1 MEQSKKELL
10 ERVLLLMK
18 YDNKDT
24 LSENI
29 SKVKVLTEQP
39 NPNKVP
45 KNQSDKDAI
54 TNCKMQPRNYT
65 WSGFAPKNKES
76 VDKFCNSLQLNYPSF
91 YSKTQ
96 ITNNPNPQ
104 TTPKPQVLTKEPLRK
119 YSIEQLIK
127 LYESNTGKGEARVSV
142 GTNKDNIITVF
153 AEKVAQ
159 LSLDEL
165 RDLINKN
172 PKVFK
177 SSLSFKGNSISAK
190 NFDQI
195 EVANFKYNVDKY
207 GPLILLVDYEVW
219 EKQIKQYNKNPGSFN
234 NQPPI
239 QPNWKDLIDKFKLS
253 SLIQYQYSPTQF
265 VIKQNQDQRGIKGY
279 TQKGYASYGS
289 DLIDIQFALVDL
301 GLMKEGDV
309 VKQISFG
316 KNYKYLDVLKK
327 YMESGDYD
335 FGNEMFGTRP
345 EQKSFDNVI
354 CYLKTKMPCEGF
366 KGETSV
372 SNAPFE
378 MMKANV
384 LSWLRANAYPQIE
397 PDPIMSGAPSN
408 KEQQEKFKQSVKD
421 AKLLKISIYDVDG
434 KIIPVYSRGD
444 DPDLP
449 TYGISYG
456 DNYVRM
462 GEDDD
467 FGFKPQIINLGP
479 IFSIL
484 DDEQVKTLVYWL
496 VEWCTE
502 PFELDGYKGRKI
514 VTEGGS
520 GLNLSDDLISSFPD
534 FMQEM
539 AKNESLYP
547 NCIVD
552 FANKE
557 TNGDIG
563 KWMIKFLKLPEEQIE
578 LLLQF
583 YPEDYRLIQTYLPG
597 KPGSTDFYLSS
608 PLVKNAVR
616 KDISVNPT
624 RSLAF
629 MDVATTIGIVAI
641 SDDGGGFYP
650 IEKITDYQVE
660 KTIKRMLKDCPNVNQ
675 EFKAIAGGQKKHK
688 GYIVGQYYSSLP
700 TGFID
705 YTIPCKDYEW
715 DEDGWKIVMGG
726 VLLASLIFPPLFLAV
741 GWELELAILARMTVD
756 VGLNVY
762 SAHRNRLAGNEEAA
776 KIDMACAMLSF
787 IVDTPGF
794 EKKFLKGFGDWA
806 EASVWNKLKAANPN
820 TGAKMRNFVTSLS
833 KTERRHLYDIINTP
847 RFFRKIQI
855 YGKDILNK
863 WLKQQFG
870 SQFKNIAVKIFREIG
885 VKLPVLFSPIMLN
898 MGYKM
903 FLYSNQISQN
913 IFKVPLDETQWKA
926 FEWELKN
933 RGIDTPEEADALYET
948 LKNDPKKSKE
958 FVTAVGKKIFGE
970 QFEKIKN
977 QISVEKVNEEI
988 KKTDDLIRRLEEA
1001 SKNEAIK
1008 AEE

>member
-1 MEQSKKELL
+1 MENNKKQLL
-10 ERVLLLMK
+10 ERVLLLMN
-18 YDNKDT
+18 YNNKET

-39 NPNKVP
+39 DPNRVP

-54 TNCKMQPRNYT
+54 KNCKMQPRNYT
-65 WSGFAPKNKES
+65 WFAQRTKET
-76 VDKFCNSLQLNYPSF
+76 VDKFCNSLEMNYPSF
-91 YSKTQ
+91 YSKVPTYD
-96 ITNNPNPQ
+96 NPNPQTTQQ
-104 TTPKPQVLTKEPLRK
+104 TTPKPQVLTKETLRK

-153 AEKVAQ
+153 AEKVSQ
-159 LSLDEL
+159 LSMEEL
-165 RDLINKN
+165 KGLINKN

-177 SSLSFKGNSISAK
+177 SSLSFKDNTISTPT
-190 NFDQI
+190 
-195 EVANFKYNVDKY
+195 EVKDFKYNVDKY

-219 EKQIKQYNKNPGSFN
+219 EKKLKQYNKNPKSFN
-234 NQPPI
+234 YQPPI

-253 SLIQYQYSPTQF
+253 SLIQYQYSPSQF
-265 VIKQNQDQRGIKGY
+265 VTKEKQEQQGLKGY
-279 TQKGYASYGS
+279 TEKGYPEYGDKS
-289 DLIDIQFALVDL
+289 LNIQYALVQL
-301 GLMKEGDV
+301 GLMEDKDV
-309 VKQISFG
+309 VKPPYTWGKAYKWYKVLSDYINSGNYNFGYEMGFDESNSDKENYVNNIIKSLVNKSSSGTWSVGSEDISGYNQISD
-316 KNYKYLDVLKK
+316 L
-327 YMESGDYD
+327 M
-335 FGNEMFGTRP
+335 
-345 EQKSFDNVI
+345 
-354 CYLKTKMPCEGF
+354 
-366 KGETSV
+366 
-372 SNAPFE
+372 
-378 MMKANV
+378 
-384 LSWLRANAYPQIE
+384 LSWLRANAYSNIP
-397 PDPIMSGAPSN
+397 PDDVLSEKGDTQ
-408 KEQQEKFKQSVKD
+408 KDKKEKFETSVKD
-421 AKLLKISIYDVDG
+421 SKFLKISIYDVNG
-434 KIIPVYSRGD
+434 KIIPIYTRGD

-449 TYGISYG
+449 TYSL
-456 DNYVRM
+456 
-462 GEDDD
+462 ESE
-467 FGFKPQIINLGP
+467 GFELPPQTINLGP

-484 DDEQVKTLVYWL
+484 TDEQVKTLVDWL
-496 VEWCTE
+496 SEWCTE
-502 PFELDGYKGRKI
+502 PVEVNGVKYGRKI

-520 GLNLSDDLISSFPD
+520 GLNLSDDLISAFPD
-534 FMQEM
+534 FMKEM

-608 PLVKNAVR
+608 PLLKNAVR
-616 KDISVNPT
+616 KDISINFSRALGLSDLWAAGEIDRAIVSSNP
-624 RSLAF
+624 
-629 MDVATTIGIVAI
+629 
-641 SDDGGGFYP
+641 YP
-650 IEKITDYQVE
+650 MEKITNSQVE
-660 KTIKRMLKDCPNVNQ
+660 KEIKRMLKDCPNVNQ
-675 EFKAIAGGQKKHK
+675 EFKTIAAGQREYK

-700 TGFID
+700 SEFID

-715 DEDGWKIVMGG
+715 DENGWKIVMGG

-756 VGLNVY
+756 VGLNFY

-776 KIDMACAMLSF
+776 KIDMACAVLSF

-794 EKKFLKGFGDWA
+794 EKKFLSGFGDWA

-847 RFFRKIQI
+847 RFFRQIQI
-855 YGKDILNK
+855 YGKDIVNK

-870 SQFKNIAVKIFREIG
+870 SQWKNIAVKIFREIG
-885 VKLPVLFSPIMLN
+885 VKLPILFSPIMLN

-903 FLYSNQISQN
+903 FLYSNQVSQN
-913 IFKVPLDETQWKA
+913 IFKVPLDETQWMA

-933 RGIDTPEEADALYET
+933 RGIDTPEEADSFYEI
-948 LKNDPKKSKE
+948 LKNDPKKSNE

-977 QISVEKVNEEI
+977 QISVKEINEEI

>member
-1 MEQSKKELL
+1 MENNKKELL
-10 ERVLLLMK
+10 ERVLLLMN
-18 YDNKDT
+18 YNNKET

-39 NPNKVP
+39 DPNRVP
-45 KNQSDKDAI
+45 KNQYDKDSI
-54 TNCKMQPRNYT
+54 INCKMQPRNYT
-65 WSGFAPKNKES
+65 WSGFTPKNKES
-76 VDKFCNSLQLNYPSF
+76 VDKFCNSLQSNYPSF
-91 YSKTQ
+91 YSKTSV
-96 ITNNPNPQ
+96 TNNPNPQ
-104 TTPKPQVLTKEPLRK
+104 TTPKPQVLTKETLRK

-153 AEKVAQ
+153 AEKVSQ
-159 LSLDEL
+159 LSMEEL
-165 RDLINKN
+165 KGLINKN

-177 SSLSFKGNSISAK
+177 SSLSFKENSISAK
-190 NFDQI
+190 NFEPI
-195 EVANFKYNVDKY
+195 EVENFKYNVDKY
-207 GPLILLVDYEVW
+207 GPLILLVDYEIW
-219 EKQIKQYNKNPGSFN
+219 EKKIKEYNKNPGSFN

-239 QPNWKDLIDKFKLS
+239 EPNWKDLIDKFKLS

-265 VIKQNQDQRGIKGY
+265 VIKQDQDKRGLKGY
-279 TQKGYASYGS
+279 TQKGYPSYGNQ
-289 DLIDIQFALVDL
+289 LIDIQYALVDL
-301 GLMKEGDV
+301 GLMNEGDV

-327 YMESGDYD
+327 YMESGDYV
-335 FGNEMFGTRP
+335 FGDTMFGTRP
-345 EQKSFDNVI
+345 EQKSFDDVI
-354 CYLKTKMPCEGF
+354 CYLKTKMSCEGL
-366 KGETSV
+366 KGKTSV
-372 SNAPFE
+372 SNVPFE
-378 MMKANV
+378 MMATKV
-384 LSWLRANAYPQIE
+384 LSWLRANAYPQIT
-397 PDPIMSGAPSN
+397 PDPIISGAASD
-408 KEQQEKFKQSVKD
+408 KEQKEKFEQGVKD

-434 KIIPVYSRGD
+434 KIIPIYSRGD

-449 TYGISYG
+449 TYGIAYDG
-456 DNYVRM
+456 KYVRM

-502 PFELDGYKGRKI
+502 PFELDEYKGRKI
-514 VTEGGS
+514 VTKGGP
-520 GLNLSDDLISSFPD
+520 GLNLSDDLISAFPD
-534 FMQEM
+534 FMKEM
-539 AKNESLYP
+539 AENESSYP

-616 KDISVNPT
+616 KDISINFSRALGLSDLWAAGEIDRAIVSSNP
-624 RSLAF
+624 
-629 MDVATTIGIVAI
+629 
-641 SDDGGGFYP
+641 YP
-650 IEKITDYQVE
+650 MEKITNSQVE
-660 KTIKRMLKDCPNVNQ
+660 KEIKRMLKDCPNANQ
-675 EFKAIAGGQKKHK
+675 EFKAIAAGQIKHK

-700 TGFID
+700 SEFID

-726 VLLASLIFPPLFLAV
+726 TLLASLIFPPLFLAV
-741 GWELELAILARMTVD
+741 GWELELAILARITVD
-756 VGLNVY
+756 VGLNFY

-787 IVDTPGF
+787 IVDSPGF
-794 EKKFLKGFGDWA
+794 EKKFLSGFGDWA
-806 EASVWNKLKAANPN
+806 EVSVFNKLKLANPN

-833 KTERRHLYDIINTP
+833 KTERRHLYSMINTP
-847 RFFRKIQI
+847 RFMRHVQI
-855 YGKDILNK
+855 YGKDVLNK

-870 SQFKNIAVKIFREIG
+870 SQFKNIAISLFREVGI
-885 VKLPVLFSPIMLN
+885 KLPIVFSPIMLN
-898 MGYKM
+898 LGYKM
-903 FLYSNQISQN
+903 FIMANEVSQN
-913 IFKVPLDETQWKA
+913 IFKVELDETQWKV
-926 FEWELKN
+926 FEWELKK
-933 RGIDTPEEADALYET
+933 RGVDTQEEADLFYEKMKNNPKLSMEFIVAVAPEVWKEDT
-948 LKNDPKKSKE
+948 KKLKDIFKQDEIQKSINKVDSLIQVLKGNIE
-958 FVTAVGKKIFGE
+958 STENKIE
-970 QFEKIKN
+970 N
-977 QISVEKVNEEI
+977 Q
-988 KKTDDLIRRLEEA
+988 
-1001 SKNEAIK
+1001 
-1008 AEE
+1008 